1 MLSYDVI
8 CKSRSRFFIRSF
20 FAIIPFLGVNINS
33 SYVLSSDPSVIKCGS
48 CYGASDAWVFFKN
61 FDSAI
66 LNFT

>member
-48 CYGASDAWVFFKN
+48 CYGASDA
-61 FDSAI
+61 
-66 LNFT
+66 